1 MIAHARDA
9 RIDMLRG
16 VSILL
21 VLLHHFNIP
30 YSLKDTG
37 LAALLGWPFL
47 HALARNGNYGVTMF
61 FVVSGFLITRNALD
75 RWGGLDRIRPGAFY
89 TLRAARIL
97 PCLLL
102 ALLTV
107 DALALAGVQIF
118 GNRADAAVS
127 LWTVNAAALTA
138 WVNVLIVQHGWINYP
153 LGVLWSLSVEM
164 AFYLLFPLACLAL
177 RRAGAGRA
185 GGWAHRRGPLYR
197 LASQGE
203 AGAYLYGYAACFDA
217 IAMGCCAAVLAR
229 RGRFAV
235 LGRPAVRAIIGAA
248 MAGLYLAWPIG
259 QSNVLG
265 TTAMAFGTALLLL
278 GGATASRA
286 HARPLRALAAC
297 GRLSY
302 EIYLFHL
309 VVLGLIRGWRRRR
322 WRRATRG
329 SRCWRSIWRRPARPA
344 GWWRGGG
351 RSRPTPRCVCT
362 LGRELGAGVAAVD
375 LQAAGQ
381 PARPVVQGA
390 AFFRRDAGAQR
401 QAQRGRLLQ
410 AVAGDGA
417 DRQPAG
423 GMVGRRPLHAQAGVG
438 QCRGQIDP
446 GSRATQSITLPI
458 CQMPVSRQARDTP
471 SRPPSIMAK
480 TTRASRAASA
490 RAHSCARSG
499 SCWLPQKPVSGSR
512 PLARR
517 TPSAYAARPFRPGRT
532 RSPDR

>member
-89 TLRAARIL
+89 ALRAARIL

-107 DALALAGVQIF
+107 DALALAGVPIF

-177 RRAGAGRA
+177 RR
-185 GGWAHRRGPLYR
+185 GWALAALAAGLIVAGPLYR

-248 MAGLYLAWPIG
+248 MAGLYRLVHRPEQCAGHDRDGVRHGLAAAG
-259 QSNVLG
+259 RGHGV
-265 TTAMAFGTALLLL
+265 
-278 GGATASRA
+278 RA

-309 VVLGLIRGWRRRR
+309 VVLGLIRGW
-322 WRRATRG
+322 AP
-329 SRCWRSIWRRPARPA
+329 PALASGDARVALLAVYLAASCAA
-344 GWWRGGG
+344 GW
-351 RSRPTPRCVCT
+351 
-362 LGRELGAGVAAVD
+362 LVARWWSEPANAV
-375 LQAAGQ
+375 L
-381 PARPVVQGA
+381 
-390 AFFRRDAGAQR
+390 
-401 QAQRGRLLQ
+401 RL
-410 AVAGDGA
+410 
-417 DRQPAG
+417 
-423 GMVGRRPLHAQAGVG
+423 H
-438 QCRGQIDP
+438 
-446 GSRATQSITLPI
+446 
-458 CQMPVSRQARDTP
+458 
-471 SRPPSIMAK
+471 
-480 TTRASRAASA
+480 TRA
-490 RAHSCARSG
+490 
-499 SCWLPQKPVSGSR
+499 
-512 PLARR
+512 
-517 TPSAYAARPFRPGRT
+517 
-532 RSPDR
+532 

>member
-1 MIAHARDA
+1 MIAQARDA

-75 RWGGLDRIRPGAFY
+75 RWGGLDRVRPAEFY
-89 TLRAARIL
+89 ALRAARIL

-107 DALALAGVQIF
+107 DALALAGMPIF
-118 GNRADAAVS
+118 GNRADAVVS
-127 LWTVNAAALTA
+127 LWMVNAAALTA
-138 WVNVLIVQHGWINYP
+138 WVNVLIIEHGWINYP

-164 AFYLLFPLACLAL
+164 AFYLLFPLACLTL
-177 RRAGAGRA
+177 RR
-185 GGWAHRRGPLYR
+185 GWALAALAAGLIVAGPLYR

-248 MAGLYLAWPIG
+248 MAALYLAWPIG
-259 QSNVLG
+259 QSNVPG

-278 GGATASRA
+278 GATAASAA
-286 HARPLRALAAC
+286 HAWPLRALAAC

-309 VVLGLIRGWRRRR
+309 VVLGLIRGW
-322 WRRATRG
+322 AP
-329 SRCWRSIWRRPARPA
+329 PALAAGDARVALLAAYLAASCAA
-344 GWWRGGG
+344 GW
-351 RSRPTPRCVCT
+351 
-362 LGRELGAGVAAVD
+362 LVARLWSEPAN
-375 LQAAGQ
+375 AAL
-381 PARPVVQGA
+381 
-390 AFFRRDAGAQR
+390 
-401 QAQRGRLLQ
+401 RLR
-410 AVAGDGA
+410 V
-417 DRQPAG
+417 
-423 GMVGRRPLHAQAGVG
+423 
-438 QCRGQIDP
+438 
-446 GSRATQSITLPI
+446 RA
-458 CQMPVSRQARDTP
+458 
-471 SRPPSIMAK
+471 
-480 TTRASRAASA
+480 
-490 RAHSCARSG
+490 
-499 SCWLPQKPVSGSR
+499 
-512 PLARR
+512 
-517 TPSAYAARPFRPGRT
+517 
-532 RSPDR
+532 

>member
-89 TLRAARIL
+89 ALRAARIL

-107 DALALAGVQIF
+107 DALALAGVPIF

-177 RRAGAGRA
+177 RR
-185 GGWAHRRGPLYR
+185 GWALAALAAGLIVAGPLYR

-217 IAMGCCAAVLAR
+217 SAMGCCAAVLAR

-309 VVLGLIRGWRRRR
+309 VVLGLIRGW
-322 WRRATRG
+322 AP
-329 SRCWRSIWRRPARPA
+329 PALASGDARVALLAVYLAASCAA
-344 GWWRGGG
+344 GW
-351 RSRPTPRCVCT
+351 
-362 LGRELGAGVAAVD
+362 LVARWWSEPAN
-375 LQAAGQ
+375 AAL
-381 PARPVVQGA
+381 
-390 AFFRRDAGAQR
+390 
-401 QAQRGRLLQ
+401 RL
-410 AVAGDGA
+410 
-417 DRQPAG
+417 
-423 GMVGRRPLHAQAGVG
+423 H
-438 QCRGQIDP
+438 
-446 GSRATQSITLPI
+446 
-458 CQMPVSRQARDTP
+458 
-471 SRPPSIMAK
+471 
-480 TTRASRAASA
+480 TRA
-490 RAHSCARSG
+490 
-499 SCWLPQKPVSGSR
+499 
-512 PLARR
+512 
-517 TPSAYAARPFRPGRT
+517 
-532 RSPDR
+532 

>member
-177 RRAGAGRA
+177 RR
-185 GGWAHRRGPLYR
+185 GWALAALAAGLIVAGPLYR

-248 MAGLYLAWPIG
+248 MAGCTWPG
-259 QSNVLG
+259 PSAR
-265 TTAMAFGTALLLL
+265 AMCW
-278 GGATASRA
+278 
-286 HARPLRALAAC
+286 ARPRWRSARPCCCWAGPRRQGACPALRALAAC

-309 VVLGLIRGWRRRR
+309 VVLGLIRGWAPPAGVG
-322 WRRATRG
+322 RRAGRV
-329 SRCWRSIWRRPARPA
+329 A
-344 GWWRGGG
+344 GGLSGG
-351 RSRPTPRCVCT
+351 V
-362 LGRELGAGVAAVD
+362 L
-375 LQAAGQ
+375 
-381 PARPVVQGA
+381 
-390 AFFRRDAGAQR
+390 
-401 QAQRGRLLQ
+401 RGRL
-410 AVAGDGA
+410 
-417 DRQPAG
+417 AG
-423 GMVGRRPLHAQAGVG
+423 GAVVVGAG
-438 QCRGQIDP
+438 QR
-446 GSRATQSITLPI
+446 
-458 CQMPVSRQARDTP
+458 
-471 SRPPSIMAK
+471 
-480 TTRASRAASA
+480 RAASA
-490 RAHSCARSG
+490 H
-499 SCWLPQKPVSGSR
+499 
-512 PLARR
+512 
-517 TPSAYAARPFRPGRT
+517 
-532 RSPDR
+532 

>member
-177 RRAGAGRA
+177 RR
-185 GGWAHRRGPLYR
+185 GWALAALAAGLIVAGPLYR

-217 IAMGCCAAVLAR
+217 IAMGCCAAVLRGAAGSPSWTSGRARDHR
-229 RGRFAV
+229 RGH
-235 LGRPAVRAIIGAA
+235 G
-248 MAGLYLAWPIG
+248 GLYLAWPIG

-438 QCRGQIDP
+438 QCRGQIDRDRAP
-446 GSRATQSITLPI
+446 PSRSRCRSARCRFLGRRATRHRAAVHHGEDHARVARGKRPPI
-458 CQMPVSRQARDTP
+458 RAPARDH
-471 SRPPSIMAK
+471 AG
-480 TTRASRAASA
+480 
-490 RAHSCARSG
+490 C
-499 SCWLPQKPVSGSR
+499 
-512 PLARR
+512 RR
-517 TPSAYAARPFRPGRT
+517 NR
-532 RSPDR
+532 

>member
-177 RRAGAGRA
+177 RRGWRWPRWRLGSSSRGRCTAWPARARPGRICMAMRPASTPSPWAAALPCWRGAAGSPSLTSGRA
-185 GGWAHRRGPLYR
+185 RDHRRGH
-197 LASQGE
+197 
-203 AGAYLYGYAACFDA
+203 
-217 IAMGCCAAVLAR
+217 
-229 RGRFAV
+229 
-235 LGRPAVRAIIGAA
+235 
-248 MAGLYLAWPIG
+248 
-259 QSNVLG
+259 
-265 TTAMAFGTALLLL
+265 
-278 GGATASRA
+278 GGAVPGLAHRPEQCAGHDRDGVRHGLAAAGRGHGVRA
-286 HARPLRALAAC
+286 HARPCARWPP
-297 GRLSY
+297 
-302 EIYLFHL
+302 
-309 VVLGLIRGWRRRR
+309 VVGS
-322 WRRATRG
+322 ATR
-329 SRCWRSIWRRPARPA
+329 STSSTWWCWA
-344 GWWRGGG
+344 
-351 RSRPTPRCVCT
+351 
-362 LGRELGAGVAAVD
+362 
-375 LQAAGQ
+375 
-381 PARPVVQGA
+381 
-390 AFFRRDAGAQR
+390 
-401 QAQRGRLLQ
+401 
-410 AVAGDGA
+410 
-417 DRQPAG
+417 
-423 GMVGRRPLHAQAGVG
+423 
-438 QCRGQIDP
+438 
-446 GSRATQSITLPI
+446 
-458 CQMPVSRQARDTP
+458 
-471 SRPPSIMAK
+471 
-480 TTRASRAASA
+480 
-490 RAHSCARSG
+490 
-499 SCWLPQKPVSGSR
+499 
-512 PLARR
+512 
-517 TPSAYAARPFRPGRT
+517 
-532 RSPDR
+532 

>member
-177 RRAGAGRA
+177 RR
-185 GGWAHRRGPLYR
+185 GWALAALAAGLIVAGPLYR

-229 RGRFAV
+229 PVRRP
-235 LGRPAVRAIIGAA
+235 GRPAVRAIIGAA
-248 MAGLYLAWPIG
+248 MAGCLAWPIG

-278 GGATASRA
+278 GGATASGRM
-286 HARPLRALAAC
+286 PGPCALAAC

-309 VVLGLIRGWRRRR
+309 VVLGLIRGW
-322 WRRATRG
+322 AP
-329 SRCWRSIWRRPARPA
+329 PALASGDARVALLAVYLAASCAA
-344 GWWRGGG
+344 GW
-351 RSRPTPRCVCT
+351 
-362 LGRELGAGVAAVD
+362 LVARWWSEPAN
-375 LQAAGQ
+375 AAL
-381 PARPVVQGA
+381 
-390 AFFRRDAGAQR
+390 
-401 QAQRGRLLQ
+401 RL
-410 AVAGDGA
+410 
-417 DRQPAG
+417 
-423 GMVGRRPLHAQAGVG
+423 H
-438 QCRGQIDP
+438 
-446 GSRATQSITLPI
+446 
-458 CQMPVSRQARDTP
+458 
-471 SRPPSIMAK
+471 
-480 TTRASRAASA
+480 TRA
-490 RAHSCARSG
+490 
-499 SCWLPQKPVSGSR
+499 
-512 PLARR
+512 
-517 TPSAYAARPFRPGRT
+517 
-532 RSPDR
+532 

>member
-107 DALALAGVQIF
+107 DALALAGAQIF

-177 RRAGAGRA
+177 RRAGRWPRWRLGSSSRGRCTAWPARARPGRICMAMRPASTPSPWAAALPCWRGAAGSPSLDVRPCARSSARPWRAVPGLAHRPEQCAGHDRDGVRHGLAAAGR
-185 GGWAHRRGPLYR
+185 GHG
-197 LASQGE
+197 
-203 AGAYLYGYAACFDA
+203 
-217 IAMGCCAAVLAR
+217 V
-229 RGRFAV
+229 
-235 LGRPAVRAIIGAA
+235 
-248 MAGLYLAWPIG
+248 
-259 QSNVLG
+259 
-265 TTAMAFGTALLLL
+265 
-278 GGATASRA
+278 RA
-286 HARPLRALAAC
+286 HARPCARWPP
-297 GRLSY
+297 
-302 EIYLFHL
+302 
-309 VVLGLIRGWRRRR
+309 VVGS
-322 WRRATRG
+322 ATR
-329 SRCWRSIWRRPARPA
+329 STSST
-344 GWWRGGG
+344 WWFW
-351 RSRPTPRCVCT
+351 
-362 LGRELGAGVAAVD
+362 A
-375 LQAAGQ
+375 
-381 PARPVVQGA
+381 
-390 AFFRRDAGAQR
+390 
-401 QAQRGRLLQ
+401 
-410 AVAGDGA
+410 
-417 DRQPAG
+417 
-423 GMVGRRPLHAQAGVG
+423 
-438 QCRGQIDP
+438 
-446 GSRATQSITLPI
+446 
-458 CQMPVSRQARDTP
+458 
-471 SRPPSIMAK
+471 
-480 TTRASRAASA
+480 
-490 RAHSCARSG
+490 
-499 SCWLPQKPVSGSR
+499 
-512 PLARR
+512 
-517 TPSAYAARPFRPGRT
+517 
-532 RSPDR
+532 

>member
-177 RRAGAGRA
+177 RRGWRWPRWRLGSSSRGRCTAWPARARPGRICMAMRPASTPSPWAAALPCWRGAAGSPSLDVRPCARSSARPWRGCTWPGPSARAMCWARPRWRSARPCCCWAGPRRQGACPALARAGRLWSAQLRDLPLPPGGAGPDPGLGAAGAGVGRRA
-185 GGWAHRRGPLYR
+185 GRV
-197 LASQGE
+197 
-203 AGAYLYGYAACFDA
+203 AGGLSG
-217 IAMGCCAAVLAR
+217 GVL
-229 RGRFAV
+229 
-235 LGRPAVRAIIGAA
+235 
-248 MAGLYLAWPIG
+248 
-259 QSNVLG
+259 
-265 TTAMAFGTALLLL
+265 
-278 GGATASRA
+278 
-286 HARPLRALAAC
+286 
-297 GRLSY
+297 
-302 EIYLFHL
+302 
-309 VVLGLIRGWRRRR
+309 
-322 WRRATRG
+322 
-329 SRCWRSIWRRPARPA
+329 
-344 GWWRGGG
+344 
-351 RSRPTPRCVCT
+351 
-362 LGRELGAGVAAVD
+362 
-375 LQAAGQ
+375 
-381 PARPVVQGA
+381 
-390 AFFRRDAGAQR
+390 
-401 QAQRGRLLQ
+401 RGRL
-410 AVAGDGA
+410 
-417 DRQPAG
+417 AG
-423 GMVGRRPLHAQAGVG
+423 GAVVVGAG
-438 QCRGQIDP
+438 QR
-446 GSRATQSITLPI
+446 
-458 CQMPVSRQARDTP
+458 
-471 SRPPSIMAK
+471 
-480 TTRASRAASA
+480 RAASA
-490 RAHSCARSG
+490 H
-499 SCWLPQKPVSGSR
+499 
-512 PLARR
+512 
-517 TPSAYAARPFRPGRT
+517 
-532 RSPDR
+532 

>member
-89 TLRAARIL
+89 ALRAARIL

-107 DALALAGVQIF
+107 DALALAGVPIF

-177 RRAGAGRA
+177 RR
-185 GGWAHRRGPLYR
+185 GWALAALAAGLIVAGPLYR

-217 IAMGCCAAVLAR
+217 IAMGCCAAVLAAR
-229 RGRFAV
+229 RFAV
-235 LGRPAVRAIIGAA
+235 LGRPAVRAIIGAHG
-248 MAGLYLAWPIG
+248 GLYLAWPIG
-259 QSNVLG
+259 QSNAGHDRDGVRHGLAAAG
-265 TTAMAFGTALLLL
+265 RGH
-278 GGATASRA
+278 GVRA
-286 HARPLRALAAC
+286 HARPCARWPP
-297 GRLSY
+297 
-302 EIYLFHL
+302 
-309 VVLGLIRGWRRRR
+309 VVGS
-322 WRRATRG
+322 ATR
-329 SRCWRSIWRRPARPA
+329 STCSIW
-344 GWWRGGG
+344 W
-351 RSRPTPRCVCT
+351 
-362 LGRELGAGVAAVD
+362 
-375 LQAAGQ
+375 
-381 PARPVVQGA
+381 
-390 AFFRRDAGAQR
+390 
-401 QAQRGRLLQ
+401 
-410 AVAGDGA
+410 
-417 DRQPAG
+417 
-423 GMVGRRPLHAQAGVG
+423 
-438 QCRGQIDP
+438 
-446 GSRATQSITLPI
+446 
-458 CQMPVSRQARDTP
+458 
-471 SRPPSIMAK
+471 
-480 TTRASRAASA
+480 
-490 RAHSCARSG
+490 
-499 SCWLPQKPVSGSR
+499 CW
-512 PLARR
+512 A
-517 TPSAYAARPFRPGRT
+517 
-532 RSPDR
+532 